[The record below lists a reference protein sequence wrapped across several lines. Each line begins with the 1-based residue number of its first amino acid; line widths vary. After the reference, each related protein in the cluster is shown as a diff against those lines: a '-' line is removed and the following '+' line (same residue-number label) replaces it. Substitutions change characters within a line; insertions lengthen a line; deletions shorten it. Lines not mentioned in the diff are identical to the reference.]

1 MTDYINGQWQKG
13 AGSEFQSTNP
23 STNEIV
29 WSGCNSSEPQ
39 IDQAVHAARIAG
51 SGWMMTPLEQRIAI
65 VRAFGKRLEEHAETI
80 AETIARET
88 GKPLWEARTEAAAM
102 KGKIEISIKAYN
114 ERTGITENSLAGA
127 KTFIRHKPHGVV
139 AVFGPYNFPGHL
151 PNGHIVPALLAG
163 NTIVFKPSELTP
175 AIGELA
181 VKLWE
186 QAGLPKGVINL
197 IQGERETG
205 VYLAN
210 HPHLDG
216 LFFTGSS
223 RTGKLIHQQFGGHP
237 AKILALEMGGN
248 NPLIVCEV
256 ADMTAA
262 VHDTIH
268 SAFITTGQ
276 RCTCARRLFVPAG
289 EWGDGFIQ
297 KLTRTTASLKTG
309 DWNSDPQPFM
319 GAVISE
325 ATAEAIVQAQQH
337 LESLGGKVLLESRKL
352 QSGTGLISPGI
363 IDVTTIPALPDEE
376 YFGPLLQVIRY
387 QYLKDAIKKANNTR
401 YGLSAGLFSDR
412 REDYELFFNH
422 IRAGI
427 VNWNRPITGAAG
439 TAPFGGVGDS
449 GNHRPSAYFAADY
462 CAYPVASVEADAL
475 IMPEKLAPGLA
486 LE

>member
-1 MTDYINGQWQKG
+1 MANYINGQWQKG
-13 AGSEFQSTNP
+13 VGAEFQSINP
-23 STNEIV
+23 SSNDVV
-29 WSGCNSSEPQ
+29 WSGYNSSEAQ
-39 IDQAVHAARIAG
+39 IDQAVHAARMAH
-51 SGWMMTPLEQRIAI
+51 SGWMNTSVEQRITL
-65 VRAFGKRLEEHAETI
+65 VEAFARLLEEKADAI
-80 AETIARET
+80 AESIARET
-88 GKPLWEARTEAAAM
+88 GKPLWESRTEAAAM
-102 KGKIEISIKAYN
+102 KGKIAISIKAYH
-114 ERTGITENSLAGA
+114 ERTGTTESTMPGA
-127 KTFIRHKPHGVV
+127 RTFIRHKPHGVV

-163 NTIVFKPSELTP
+163 NTVVFKPSELTP
-175 AIGELA
+175 ATAEIA

-197 IQGERETG
+197 IQGERDTG

-210 HPHLDG
+210 HPELDG

-237 AKILALEMGGN
+237 GKILALEMGGN

-256 ADMTAA
+256 ADLNAA
-262 VHDTIH
+262 VHDTVH

-289 EWGDGFIQ
+289 EWGDRFMQ
-297 KLTRTTASLKTG
+297 KLLDTAANLKAG
-309 DWNSDPQPFM
+309 HWNDDPQPFM
-319 GAVISE
+319 GALISE
-325 ATAEAIVQAQQH
+325 ATAEVIIQAQKH
-337 LESLGGKVLLESRKL
+337 LSSLGGNVLLEADKL
-352 QSGTGLISPGI
+352 QPGTGLISPGI
-363 IDVTTIPALPDEE
+363 IDVTAVPALPDEE

-387 QYLKDAIKKANNTR
+387 QHLKDAIKKANNTR

-412 REDYELFFNH
+412 REDYELFFSH

-475 IMPEKLAPGLA
+475 FMPEKLVPGLS
-486 LE
+486 L